1 MLFPL
6 PPTLSGKG
14 TNVWTLTPV
23 NSNDPSDLKLEVELS
38 FPPRRE
44 QNVGNSLFSDHCD
57 WSRRSSGIML
67 IIFIPWNAALS
78 NNVPHDQSRC
88 PVAEEFL

>member
-1 MLFPL
+1 MLFL
-6 PPTLSGKG
+6 LAPTLSGKG
-14 TNVWTLTPV
+14 TKVWTLTPV

-44 QNVGNSLFSDHCD
+44 QNVGNSLFSDHWD

-67 IIFIPWNAALS
+67 IILIPWNAAFI
-78 NNVPHDQSRC
+78 QQC
-88 PVAEEFL
+88 PI